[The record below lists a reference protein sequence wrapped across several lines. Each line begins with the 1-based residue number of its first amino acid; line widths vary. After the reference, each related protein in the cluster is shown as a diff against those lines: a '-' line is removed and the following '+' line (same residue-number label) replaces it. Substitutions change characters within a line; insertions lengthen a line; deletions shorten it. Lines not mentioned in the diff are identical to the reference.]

1 MHISR
6 AFRIAMA
13 WQSAASVAVAA
24 VAGAVAGG
32 QGFLSA
38 LLGGGIGVAGSLV
51 FALFASRRAAAA
63 GSAVRI
69 MIRAEAAKIAAI
81 VLLLWLAFAGYRGLV
96 VLAFIGAF
104 IVSVLLSGI
113 AYAVSDD

>member
-1 MHISR
+1 
-6 AFRIAMA
+6 MA
-13 WQSAASVAVAA
+13 WQSVASISVAAA
-24 VAGAVAGG
+24 AAAVAGG

-38 LLGGGIGVAGSLV
+38 LFGGGIGVTGVFV
-51 FALFASRRAAAA
+51 FALVASRRQASA
-63 GSAVRI
+63 GSVVRI

-81 VLLLWLAFAGYRGLV
+81 VLLLWLAFAAYREMV